1 MAINLHFNIKHVDV
15 HVKDDEQ
22 LKQILEQ
29 LDIIKKQNQK
39 LMALTEAQFDEVFAK
54 IDTSTTRIADRIRAL
69 EEAVKAEGL
78 DSEAENRIL
87 SKATGIADALD
98 AIGKVPETPTPE
110 IPADPN
116 APIPTQP

>member
-39 LMALTEAQFDEVFAK
+39 LMALTEQQFDEVFAK
-54 IDTSTTRIADRIRAL
+54 IDTNTTRIADRIRAL

-78 DSEAENRIL
+78 SAEAEARIL
-87 SKATGIADALD
+87 AKTSGIADALE
-98 AIGKVPETPTPE
+98 AIGKDPETPTPE

-116 APIPTQP
+116 TPIPTPE

>member
-22 LKQILEQ
+22 LKQILEE

-39 LMALTEAQFDEVFAK
+39 IMALNEQQFTELFAR

-69 EEAVKAEGL
+69 EEAVKNEGL
-78 DSEAENRIL
+78 PADAEERIL
-87 SKATGIADALD
+87 SKATGIADALE
-98 AIGKVPETPTPE
+98 AIGKDPETPTPE
-110 IPADPN
+110 IPADPSEPIV
-116 APIPTQP
+116 AP